1 MKPLSINNLKWS
13 YGEKKIL
20 DDISVEIQTSR
31 FTGIIGPNGSGK
43 TTMAKLI
50 SKLLP
55 VEKKTLFLDKEDLS
69 QIKIKDLAKS
79 MALVPQSSSV
89 TYDLTVFEV
98 VLLGRTPHLKR
109 FEQEK
114 KSDYDLVRSVMEE
127 TDTWQYKDRM
137 IHQLSGGERQ
147 RVIIARALAQ
157 EPQVL
162 ILDEPVTY
170 LDVHHQL
177 QVMELIKDLSQ
188 KRKITI
194 VVILH
199 DLNHALKYCDQVIML
214 NQGKIYKHGCP
225 SEVVTSQNIKAIY
238 GIDVYMIEHPLS
250 RQPLVIF

>member
-1 MKPLSINNLKWS
+1 MKSLSIKNLNWS
-13 YGEKKIL
+13 YSEKKIL
-20 DDISVEIQTSR
+20 DDISVEIGSSL

-43 TTMAKLI
+43 TTMAKLL

-55 VEKKTLFLDKEDLS
+55 IEKKTVFVDKEDLS
-69 QIKIKDLAKS
+69 RIKIKDLAKT
-79 MALVPQSSSV
+79 MALVPQSNTV

-114 KSDYDLVRSVMEE
+114 KEDFDLVKLVMEE
-127 TDTWQYKDRM
+127 TDTWQYRDRL

-147 RVIIARALAQ
+147 RVVIARALAQ
-157 EPQVL
+157 EPEIL

-177 QVMELIKDLSQ
+177 QVMELIKSLSQ
-188 KRKITI
+188 KRNITI

-214 NQGKIYKHGCP
+214 NDGKIFNHG
-225 SEVVTSQNIKAIY
+225 SAENVVTKSNIKEVY
-238 GIDVYMIEHPLS
+238 GIDVYMIEHPVTKQS
-250 RQPLVIF
+250 LVIF